1 MPYFI
6 ASTILFIL
14 ALIIIY
20 WIHSQYHLDI
30 VVTPTPPPAAGAAL
44 ISICIP
50 ARNEENNIRKCVE
63 AALAQDYPN
72 IEVIVLDDRSTD
84 ATAEILRDILLESVG
99 LLSDSQEQAPVF

>member
-14 ALIIIY
+14 GLIIIY
-20 WIHSQYHLDI
+20 WVHSQYHLDI
-30 VVTPTPPPAAGAAL
+30 VVTPAPPPAICAAL

-50 ARNEENNIRKCVE
+50 ARNEENNIRRCVE

-84 ATAEILRDILLESVG
+84 AIREILLESAS
-99 LLSDSQEQAPVF
+99 LLADVEASFHTPN